1 MRATRIVL
9 ASVFTLVVTGPAL
22 AGCPVDD
29 AKVEKAIATRPEF
42 RNRANAQVV
51 RDLRT
56 LRDAAVVLEAYE
68 HEGACKR
75 LVAVLNTLAANPERA
90 LEAGDTDEDKAE
102 EVEKARK
109 PKPAKH

>member
-29 AKVEKAIATRPEF
+29 AKVEKAIAMRPEF

-51 RDLRT
+51 RDRHSLHQYGRSP
-56 LRDAAVVLEAYE
+56 L
-68 HEGACKR
+68 
-75 LVAVLNTLAANPERA
+75 
-90 LEAGDTDEDKAE
+90 
-102 EVEKARK
+102 
-109 PKPAKH
+109 